1 MIRKIKLF
9 CAFAAIAVLI
19 SSCATGKNRDTH
31 AKLLGDLQS
40 GNYKA
45 MKDFVNDPKFYPEEN
60 SALLRLLER
69 GSAEYLLGN
78 LYQALKTFESAQK
91 LSDELFTK
99 SISKAAVAAVAGGSV
114 DNYYGEKYERS
125 LIRFYQSLIHYR
137 LYKSGV
143 YEAHTAPD
151 GVKVAAKTLDNNE
164 KRNHLVAAR
173 SILLEWD
180 TLLNSYKGELAGK
193 ALYKQDLARNLYGAF
208 IHEEFGTS
216 EDKQIAL
223 GLYKNAKDV
232 LLKNYNAYP
241 SFNKKSKEFNDN
253 FSKLASMPLEK
264 VKAEFISPTIN
275 EEGLEK
281 FIDEK
286 IKKLSANDRDN
297 VTVVL
302 SAGLIMPKKAKRVVV
317 AMLPGITVKDIKPE
331 DVFIPV
337 PVEVS
342 AALAVIGG
350 DLNTF
355 LAWALALGAIE
366 FEIPYINDYP
376 GDQDWTVEAVL
387 SGGSGEIKFP
397 MVLLNPMTNIAVRE
411 FNDGQT
417 ARVATIAAKTAVLHA
432 GALVAAYQV
441 WQKAPKDNKLK
452 EAAAKAA
459 AVAAY
464 KAATVAIN
472 KSLEADLRYWSI
484 LPNQI
489 RFGSVKAP
497 SGKYKLTFNST
508 RGGAMHV
515 SQEVEVKDGEN
526 VFVDL
531 WN

>member
-1 MIRKIKLF
+1 MIKKIKLF
-9 CAFAAIAVLI
+9 CAFALTAVLI

-40 GNYKA
+40 GNYQA
-45 MKDFVNDPKFYPEEN
+45 MKAFVNDPKFYPEEN
-60 SALLRLLER
+60 SALLRLFER
-69 GSAEYLLGN
+69 GSAEYLIGN
-78 LYQALKTFESAQK
+78 LYQALKTFEQAQK

-99 SISKAAVAAVAGGSV
+99 SISKAVVSAVAGGSL

-143 YEAHTAPD
+143 YEARTED
-151 GVKVAAKTLDNNE
+151 GVKIAAKNLDNNE

-180 TLLNSYKGELAGK
+180 SLLNSYKGELAGK
-193 ALYKQDLARNLYGAF
+193 SLYKQDLAQKLYGAF

-216 EDKQIAL
+216 DDRQIAL
-223 GLYKNAKDV
+223 GLYRDAKEV
-232 LLKNYNAYP
+232 LLRNYNSYP
-241 SFNKKSKEFNDN
+241 SFNKKFKEFNDN
-253 FSKLASMPLEK
+253 FSKLASMPLDK
-264 VKAEFISPTIN
+264 VKAEFISPTVN

-286 IKKLSANDRDN
+286 IAKLSANNKDN

-302 SAGLIMPKKAKRVVV
+302 SAGLIMPKMAKRVVV
-317 AMLPGITVKDIKPE
+317 AMLPGITVKDIKPG
-331 DVFIPV
+331 DIFIPV
-337 PVEVS
+337 PPQVS
-342 AALAVIGG
+342 VALAVLGG

-355 LAWALALGAIE
+355 LAWVLALGAIE
-366 FEIPYINDYP
+366 FEIPFINDYP
-376 GDQDWTVEAVL
+376 GDQDWTVEAIL
-387 SGGSGEIKFP
+387 SGGGQEIKFP
-397 MVLLNPMTNIAVRE
+397 MVLLDPMTNIAVRE

-432 GALVAAYQV
+432 AAIVAAYQA
-441 WQKAPKDNKLK
+441 WQKAPKDNVLK
-452 EAAAKAA
+452 QRAAKAA
-459 AVAAY
+459 AIAAY
-464 KAATVAIN
+464 KAATVGIN
-472 KSLEADLRYWSI
+472 ATLKTDLRYWSI

-489 RFGSVKAP
+489 RFGSAKAP
-497 SGKYKLTFNST
+497 NGKYKLTFNSSL
-508 RGGAMHV
+508 GGKMRV
-515 SQEVEVKDGEN
+515 SQEIEVKDGG